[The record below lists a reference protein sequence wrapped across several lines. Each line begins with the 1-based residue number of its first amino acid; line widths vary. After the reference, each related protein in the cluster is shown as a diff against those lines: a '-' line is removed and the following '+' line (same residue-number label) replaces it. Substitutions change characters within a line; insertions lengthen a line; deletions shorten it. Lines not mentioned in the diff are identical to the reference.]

1 MPKVKFKINIELNYN
16 FFNFSDMEEIN
27 MEDLTVQ
34 NTGPRKAISF
44 NLGDR
49 YKYSNPT
56 FGLNNSQDNIQKKI
70 IFTKADS
77 TIKEDKE
84 PNDEE
89 RQIRELREDNIM
101 EKIRNER
108 VNNCLKEAKDNL
120 AKANVDNK
128 RINAEK
134 NQLAGK
140 VGMLES
146 ALTDKFN
153 EIIAKNMEIKI
164 LKLKIKNTEM
174 ELSHT
179 ALRVFGEAEDIAE
192 GSSSS
197 VRFTKTMAGY
207 SVFNTDAGA
216 LELIRMLNTFSHCH
230 LDKKPSDFYV
240 KKEKNGGQMTFGVID
255 GLREIGNKVE
265 CIICKRVFN
274 DGKSYKVNKGPFGVA
289 MDNDE
294 QKIRYGPLCGSH
306 KNGSDTMIKPIN
318 FYIPRN

>member
-1 MPKVKFKINIELNYN
+1 
-16 FFNFSDMEEIN
+16 
-27 MEDLTVQ
+27 MEDLTIHS
-34 NTGPRKAISF
+34 TRPRKTISF
-44 NLGDR
+44 NLENR

-56 FGLNNSQDNIQKKI
+56 FGINNGQNDIQI
-70 IFTKADS
+70 TFTKADS

-84 PNDEE
+84 PSNEE

-101 EKIRNER
+101 QKIRNER
-108 VNNCLKEAKDNL
+108 INNCLKEAEDGL
-120 AKANVDNK
+120 AKASIDNK

-140 VGMLES
+140 VKILES
-146 ALTDKFN
+146 AVTDKSN
-153 EIIAKNMEIKI
+153 EIVAKNMEIKG

-174 ELSHT
+174 ELT
-179 ALRVFGEAEDIAE
+179 NTTLRVFGEAEDIAE
-192 GSSSS
+192 GSSNAN
-197 VRFTKTMAGY
+197 VRFIKTMAGY

-216 LELIRMLNTFSHCH
+216 LELIRMLNTFSLCH
-230 LDKKPSDFYV
+230 LDRKPSDFYV
-240 KKEKNGGQMTFGVID
+240 KKEMNGGQMTFGVLD
-255 GLREIGNKVE
+255 RPMEIGNRVE

-274 DGKSYKVNKGPFGVA
+274 DGKSYRVNKGPVGVA

-294 QKIRYGPLCGSH
+294 QKIRCGPLCGSH

>member
-1 MPKVKFKINIELNYN
+1 
-16 FFNFSDMEEIN
+16 MEEIN
-27 MEDLTVQ
+27 MEDLTVHRA
-34 NTGPRKAISF
+34 GPRKAISL
-44 NLGDR
+44 NLGDG
-49 YKYSNPT
+49 YSYRNLTP
-56 FGLNNSQDNIQKKI
+56 GMNDSKNDILKKI
-70 IFTKADS
+70 TFMKADS
-77 TIKEDKE
+77 TIKEE
-84 PNDEE
+84 SSNEE
-89 RQIRELREDNIM
+89 RQIKELREDNIM

-108 VNNCLKEAKDNL
+108 MNNSLKEAKDNL
-120 AKANVDNK
+120 AKANIDNK

-134 NQLAGK
+134 NQMSGK
-140 VGMLES
+140 VVLLES
-146 ALTDKFN
+146 ALKDKFN
-153 EIIAKNMEIKI
+153 EIMAKNMEIKG
-164 LKLKIKNTEM
+164 LKLKIKNLEM

-179 ALRVFGEAEDIAE
+179 AMKVFGEAEDIAE

-216 LELIRMLNTFSHCH
+216 LELIRMLNTFSTCH
-230 LDKKPSDFYV
+230 LDRKPSDFYV

-255 GLREIGNKVE
+255 KHLEIGNREE

-274 DGKSYKVNKGPFGVA
+274 DGKSYRIHKGPFGVA

-294 QKIRYGPLCGSH
+294 QKIRCGPLCGSH